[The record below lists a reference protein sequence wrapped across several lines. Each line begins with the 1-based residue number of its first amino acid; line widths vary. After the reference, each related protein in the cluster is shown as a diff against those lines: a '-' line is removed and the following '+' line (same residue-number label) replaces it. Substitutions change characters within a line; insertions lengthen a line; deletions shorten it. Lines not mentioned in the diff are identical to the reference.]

1 MIDTNETMNFNIEGH
16 IKIIN
21 LDDNSV
27 IVNKR
32 NAINYQNFAKIISTV
47 LANSGNNGIHSMA
60 FGNGGVNV
68 DSLGVITYK
77 PTKTAGTSGS
87 LYNENYS
94 KIVQNDPQTD
104 AENNLSFVYVDGN
117 NYSDVVITATLDYD
131 EPANYPETDTTNN
144 INDDYVFNEIGLKT
158 LNDEYLTH
166 IIFHPVLKSQNRKIQ
181 VIYTIRLTI
190 GA

>member
-21 LDDNSV
+21 LYDNSI

-32 NAINYQNFAKIISTV
+32 NAINYQNFAKIISAV
-47 LANSGNNGIHSMA
+47 LADSSDNGIHSMA
-60 FGNGGVNV
+60 FGNGGVNI

-77 PTKTAGTSGS
+77 PTKTAGSSGG

-94 KIVQNDPQTD
+94 KIIQNTPLID
-104 AENNLSFVYVDGN
+104 AENNITYTYVDGN
-117 NYSDVVITATLDYD
+117 NYSDIIITATLDYD
-131 EPANYPETDTTNN
+131 EPTDYPVTDATGN

-158 LNDEYLTH
+158 INDDYLTH